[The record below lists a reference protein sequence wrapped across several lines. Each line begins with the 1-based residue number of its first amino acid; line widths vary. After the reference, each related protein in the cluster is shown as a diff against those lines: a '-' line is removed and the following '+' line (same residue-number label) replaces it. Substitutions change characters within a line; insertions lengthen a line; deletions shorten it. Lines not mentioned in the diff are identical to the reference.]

1 MKLTEDAGGRGGYP
15 RMSPDAH
22 FTPRDFVAI
31 KGQLRAWKRHKMMR
45 MLLALSFEL
54 WEKGCSVSPT
64 KKSRFRTRESALNSR
79 GKPEAHPTVIA
90 LAPSERT
97 SSVRYSQ

>member
-1 MKLTEDAGGRGGYP
+1 MKMNVTEDAGGRGGYP

-54 WEKGCSVSPT
+54 CEKGCSVSPT
-64 KKSRFRTRESALNSR
+64 KKSRFRTRGLELTPGGR
-79 GKPEAHPTVIA
+79 QKPHPRVIPP
-90 LAPSERT
+90 APSGRP
-97 SSVRYSQ
+97 